1 LRKAEAKA
9 ETKEKEGIKKNHALI
24 SYNYAT
30 IWLNT

>member
-1 LRKAEAKA
+1 LRKAKTEA
-9 ETKEKEGIKKNHALI
+9 KEKEGIKKNHAII